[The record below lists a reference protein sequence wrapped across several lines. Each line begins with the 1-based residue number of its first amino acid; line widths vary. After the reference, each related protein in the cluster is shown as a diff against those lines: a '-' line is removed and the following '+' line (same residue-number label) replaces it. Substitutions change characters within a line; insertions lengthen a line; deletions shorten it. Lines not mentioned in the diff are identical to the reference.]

1 MSNVVNLNRF
11 RKDKARQERKAN
23 ADANAAKFGQTKGEK
38 QKGKAKNDKAKRDLD
53 GHKLD
58 RDPD

>member
-11 RKDKARQERKAN
+11 RKDKARQQRKAT
-23 ADANAAKFGQTKGEK
+23 ADENAAKFGQTKGEK
-38 QKGKAKNDKAKRDLD
+38 TKNQTQLDKAKRDLD

-58 RDPD
+58 RDTD